1 MQVRNILL
9 VVAVL
14 AFALSVS
21 FFGQSASRNTQN
33 AAVPSGSLEKIE
45 NPVPASLSA
54 ESIKAPVKK
63 PAVASTSTSVSTS
76 SPKKTPSPA
85 PVKPQVVPQTTPV
98 VPAPTSTTPAPT
110 GNEAV
115 VSLLRNVTVNI
126 LCTSESPEFRS
137 TSGSGIFIGS
147 QGLILTAAHV
157 VEFMLLTDYTKTG
170 GSCIVRT
177 GSPAEPAYRVK
188 LAYISPTW
196 VRNNATAFVDPSPTG
211 TGEDDFAI
219 LAVVADAQGHP
230 ITLSHAA
237 VTLADEVPD
246 IGEKISIGTYGAE
259 FLSGSQIQHALY
271 PIIDF
276 EKIDQRYTFGVDTVD
291 LIEFGGG
298 ASQEGS
304 SGGGVLNAK
313 NEIVGLITTSS
324 AESKVGDRHLH
335 AITPGHIMRSFLR
348 DMKMGIEAY
357 TRGHSPSELS
367 LGFDEEARSLAQIVI
382 NALAAH

>member
-33 AAVPSGSLEKIE
+33 DAAPVGSLEKIE
-45 NPVPASLSA
+45 NPAPASLSA
-54 ESIKAPVKK
+54 ENIKAPVKK
-63 PAVASTSTSVSTS
+63 PAVASSSASVSTS
-76 SPKKTPSPA
+76 TPKKTPAS
-85 PVKPQVVPQTTPV
+85 VKPQVVPQTTPV
-98 VPAPTSTTPAPT
+98 VTAPTSTTPAPT

-126 LCTSESPEFRS
+126 LCTSDSPEFRS

-157 VEFMLLTDYTKTG
+157 VEFMLLTDYTKTA

-219 LAVVADAQGHP
+219 LAIVADAQGHP
-230 ITLSHAA
+230 ITLTHTA

-259 FLSGSQIQHALY
+259 FLSGSQIQNALY

-276 EKIDQRYTFGVDTVD
+276 EKIDQRYTFDVDTVD

-357 TRGHSPSELS
+357 TRGHSPSELA
-367 LGFDEEARSLAQIVI
+367 LGFDEEARI
-382 NALAAH
+382 LAAIVAEAISK